1 MAGSRLFRN
10 GGADV
15 VLLAVL
21 AAVGLLLRWVVA
33 GVSFHMEAPRVHA
46 WHVAEGVLWTSVL
59 LLLLLA
65 PLRTKPLWCNRV
77 LAHIGILSYS
87 IYLWHLPVML
97 PTIEYLRP
105 YIQASVPQAFAWM
118 TLLSVVFLG
127 LCELSYRWIER
138 PFLERKARL
147 AA

>member
-1 MAGSRLFRN
+1 
-10 GGADV
+10 
-15 VLLAVL
+15 
-21 AAVGLLLRWVVA
+21 
-33 GVSFHMEAPRVHA
+33 
-46 WHVAEGVLWTSVL
+46 
-59 LLLLLA
+59 
-65 PLRTKPLWCNRV
+65 
-77 LAHIGILSYS
+77 
-87 IYLWHLPVML
+87 ML